1 MQKYLRNLP
10 SLTLALASLA
20 VLGALVTLGPQLLA
34 LLGGVK

>member
-1 MQKYLRNLP
+1 MNRFLVLLP
-10 SLTLALASLA
+10 SLALMLASLA